1 MEEKDVSRNGLEYT
15 MEEMVLLSKIAKHKR
30 SPYGMV
36 SEFASQYQR
45 SLKAVTQ
52 QVNYLRK
59 MKQYQFYLDAEEKLL
74 AG

>member
-36 SEFASQYQR
+36 TEFAEQYQR
-45 SLKAVTQ
+45 SMKAVTQ
-52 QVNYLRK
+52 QINYLRK
-59 MKQYQFYLDAEEKLL
+59 MKQYQFYLDAFERQM